1 MLWVVVPV
9 LVVAAVALWLV
20 VGLVPT
26 GRLAL
31 AVALAA
37 AAVAAVPGAGWWGL
51 LAVNL
56 TLWVV
61 ATIDAL
67 VGPGP
72 GGLEVSRDLPA
83 GLTLGKEGTVTWRV
97 RNPSRRAVR
106 FGLADE
112 LAPSLRASS
121 RRARGQVPAQGR
133 WQGTATLHPARRGH
147 FRPAHVTLRVHGPLG
162 LGAAQA
168 NLPLA
173 GDMRVLPSFRS
184 KDDAELRVRRARLV
198 EVGLRSARGR
208 GGGTEFEQLRE
219 YSVDDEFRRM
229 DWSAT
234 ARAGKPIVRT
244 YRAEQNQTV
253 VALLDNGRVMAGR
266 VDGVPRMEHA
276 MDAVMALT
284 TVASGLGDRCGLV
297 TFDREVRA
305 TVPPRHGPQQMA
317 RVVDTLCE
325 LEPALV
331 ESDYAGVFTETLAR
345 FRRRTMLVVLTDLV
359 EQSVNEWLLPALP
372 LITRDH
378 LVVVAGVNDPD
389 VVRWA
394 AGSVEGEESSAGDDP
409 AVAYRRTAAVAAQ
422 AERQRVVARLR
433 GLGAT
438 VVDAKPGRLAPELAD
453 AYLEIKATGRL

>member
-1 MLWVVVPV
+1 MLWFVVPG
-9 LVVAAVALWLV
+9 LAVAAVVLWLAL
-20 VGLVPT
+20 GLVPT
-26 GRLAL
+26 GRLAIV
-31 AVALAA
+31 AALAA
-37 AAVAAVPGAGWWGL
+37 AAVAVLPRESWWGL
-51 LAVNL
+51 LGLNVA
-56 TLWVV
+56 LWVV

-72 GGLEVSRDLPA
+72 GGLQVTRDVPA
-83 GLTLGKEGTVTWRV
+83 GVTLGKEGTLTWTV
-97 RNPSRRAVR
+97 HNPSRRRVR

-112 LAPSLRASS
+112 LAPSLRATS
-121 RRARGQVPAQGR
+121 RRARAWLPARGR
-133 WQGTATLHPARRGH
+133 WQGSVTLRPARRGH
-147 FRPAHVTLRVHGPLG
+147 FRLTKVALRVDGPLG

-168 NLPLA
+168 SIPLV

-184 KDDAELRVRRARLV
+184 KDDAELRLRRARLT

-208 GGGTEFEQLRE
+208 GGGTEFEQLRD

-234 ARAGKPIVRT
+234 ARAGRPIVRT
-244 YRAEQNQTV
+244 YRAERNQTV
-253 VALLDNGRVMAGR
+253 LMLLDNGRVMAGR

-305 TVPPRHGPQQMA
+305 TVPPRHGPGQLG
-317 RVVDTLCE
+317 RIVDVLCT
-325 LEPALV
+325 LEPVLL
-331 ESDYAGVFTETLAR
+331 ESDYAGAFTETLAR
-345 FRRRTMLVVLTDLV
+345 FPRRTLLVVLTDLV

-372 LITRDH
+372 LLTREH
-378 LVVVAGVNDPD
+378 LVLVAGASDPD

-394 AGSVEGEESSAGDDP
+394 SPEPSAEAAGGD
-409 AVAYRRTAAVAAQ
+409 AAAAYRRVAAVAACD
-422 AERQRVVARLR
+422 ERQRVVARLR

-438 VVDAKPGRLAPELAD
+438 VVDARPGRLAADLAD

>member
-1 MLWVVVPV
+1 MFWIVVPV
-9 LVVAAVALWLV
+9 LVVAAAAVWLL
-20 VGLVPT
+20 VGLAPT
-26 GRLAL
+26 RRLAIV
-31 AVALAA
+31 AALASGIV
-37 AAVAAVPGAGWWGL
+37 AVLPGESWWGL
-51 LAVNL
+51 LVVNL
-56 TLWVV
+56 ALWVA
-61 ATIDAL
+61 ATVDAL

-72 GGLEVSRDLPA
+72 AGLELNRDLPA
-83 GLTLGKEGTVTWRV
+83 GVTLGKEGTLTWTV
-97 RNPSRRAVR
+97 RNPSGRSVR

-112 LAPSLRASS
+112 LAPSLRATA
-121 RRARGQVPAQGR
+121 RRATGRIPPHGR
-133 WQGTATLHPARRGH
+133 WQGTVTLRPARRGH
-147 FRPAHVTLRVHGPLG
+147 FRPAHVAVRVHGPLG

-168 NLPLA
+168 NVPLV
-173 GDMRVLPSFRS
+173 GDLRVLPSFRS

-234 ARAGKPIVRT
+234 ARLGKPIVRT
-244 YRAEQNQTV
+244 YRAERNQTV
-253 VALLDNGRVMAGR
+253 LVLLDNGRVMAGR

-284 TVASGLGDRCGLV
+284 TVATGLGDRCGLV
-297 TFDREVRA
+297 TFDREVQA
-305 TVPPRHGPQQMA
+305 TVPPRHGSSQIGRM
-317 RVVDTLCE
+317 VDVLCD

-331 ESDYAGVFTETLAR
+331 ESDYAGVFTETLTR
-345 FRRRTMLVVLTDLV
+345 FRRRTMLVLLTDLV
-359 EQSVNEWLLPALP
+359 EQSVNEWLIPAMP

-378 LVVVAGVNDPD
+378 LVVVAGVTDPD
-389 VVRWA
+389 VARWSA
-394 AGSVEGEESSAGDDP
+394 PGSADADP
-409 AVAYRRTAAVAAQ
+409 ATAYRRTAAVAARD
-422 AERQRVVARLR
+422 ERQRVVARLR